1 MPHALERDGDD
12 PEDFSTPA
20 SMASEFLGS
29 YLARALA
36 GVDTALWDLRG
47 KREGKSVCE
56 LAGGS
61 RGRCGSTAP
70 TSAAADSRRTSRT
83 LVRERDAHGYSAFK
97 VKIGR
102 RRGRDMD
109 EWPGRTRAVIRA
121 VREALGDAVE
131 LLADANAGYGPEQA
145 IEVGRL
151 LERHGFTQFEEP
163 CPHQEL
169 EWTARVAE
177 ALDIEVAGGEQ
188 DHDLAQVR
196 RMLDMR
202 AVDVL
207 QPDVCYA
214 GGFTQAL
221 RAAALADAAGF
232 PATLGQPLAGYGL
245 RTASACRG
253 GSPRPLHRV
262 CRNGCAPVPGLFHP
276 SIEVRDGRVRVPEG
290 PGWGWR
296 WSRGGWP
303 PPSAGSVA
311 STVGLLDQ
319 AASVVR
325 RLELAAGS
333 LDGLAGPRLASTAP
347 APAGLPHDQGVSC
360 PGGAGVPRRRRPLS
374 SALDDRRRTCPR
386 SRPPCSS

>member
-1 MPHALERDGDD
+1 MRVY
-12 PEDFSTPA
+12 
-20 SMASEFLGS
+20 GS
-29 YLARALA
+29 YLGR
-36 GVDTALWDLRG
+36 RG
-47 KREGKSVCE
+47 QPEDI
-56 LAGGS
+56 A
-61 RGRCGSTAP
+61 
-70 TSAAADSRRTSRT
+70 RT

-109 EWPGRTRAVIRA
+109 EWPGRTRAVIQA

-131 LLADANAGYGPEQA
+131 LLADANEATGPEQA

-221 RAAALADAAGF
+221 RAAAWPTPRDSCQPHSANRSLVTVFGLHLLAAAARPGRFTECAVTDAPRSGAVPPFDRGSRRARARAGG
-232 PATLGQPLAGYGL
+232 TGL
-245 RTASACRG
+245 
-253 GSPRPLHRV
+253 
-262 CRNGCAPVPGLFHP
+262 
-276 SIEVRDGRVRVPEG
+276 
-290 PGWGWR
+290 GWR

>member
-1 MPHALERDGDD
+1 MRIHSIETFTREPLGIVRVRSADGAEDGPDGSLQRGHHQLRAGTSMPHALERDGDD

-109 EWPGRTRAVIRA
+109 EWPGRTRAVIQA

-169 EWTARVAE
+169 EWTR
-177 ALDIEVAGGEQ
+177 
-188 DHDLAQVR
+188 
-196 RMLDMR
+196 
-202 AVDVL
+202 
-207 QPDVCYA
+207 
-214 GGFTQAL
+214 
-221 RAAALADAAGF
+221 
-232 PATLGQPLAGYGL
+232 
-245 RTASACRG
+245 
-253 GSPRPLHRV
+253 GSPR
-262 CRNGCAPVPGLFHP
+262 
-276 SIEVRDGRVRVPEG
+276 
-290 PGWGWR
+290 R
-296 WSRGGWP
+296 WISK
-303 PPSAGSVA
+303 
-311 STVGLLDQ
+311 
-319 AASVVR
+319 
-325 RLELAAGS
+325 
-333 LDGLAGPRLASTAP
+333 
-347 APAGLPHDQGVSC
+347 
-360 PGGAGVPRRRRPLS
+360 
-374 SALDDRRRTCPR
+374 
-386 SRPPCSS
+386 